1 MLACASSVFNLKE
14 YTARFVFLFG
24 CMCSCSTKQINTP
37 SDKNK
42 AMDKRRTRALKAS
55 HHSRS
60 SNRVHIHTGASA
72 GAGQGGFGTE
82 KGGGRRLAR
91 RPNHRRSV
99 RPTAA
104 SAYCDARHQVNDC
117 IHRCVSAITSVCWG
131 RVWSLPGGRRKK
143 PTTGLLGYSLTRP
156 VSQSSFETHKPT
168 THPFHTSPMHSLRP
182 TYKCFRQ
189 GSSLP

>member
-1 MLACASSVFNLKE
+1 MLAIASSTFNPKE
-14 YTARFVFLFG
+14 GIPRFITLRLHVQLQQQAKQDAERQK
-24 CMCSCSTKQINTP
+24 TKQWANPARELLWLPIHARPT
-37 SDKNK
+37 
-42 AMDKRRTRALKAS
+42 
-55 HHSRS
+55 
-60 SNRVHIHTGASA
+60 NRVHIHTGASA
-72 GAGQGGFGTE
+72 GAGQGGFVTE